1 MMLYSFI
8 TICVFFV
15 AVVTSQHTT
24 SVRFSPVPQPTSSG
38 IACIQMVCPT
48 DSLQPSCPSD
58 CSSGCKYVPDQ
69 CCPQVTVA
77 VCDDGPTDSSST
89 SAGVSSTSPSL
100 SATATATT
108 SLPLSSSSSLPSSS
122 SSSSSSSLSSA
133 SVSDSPKPNSGTY
146 LRPAF
151 YYSLVLMIFIGV
163 IIV

>member
-1 MMLYSFI
+1 MMIHSFI

-48 DSLQPSCPSD
+48 DSPQPSCPSD

-69 CCPQVTVA
+69 CCPQVSVA
-77 VCDDGPTDSSST
+77 VCDGGTSI
-89 SAGVSSTSPSL
+89 SAGVSSTSPSP
-100 SATATATT
+100 SATATATN
-108 SLPLSSSSSLPSSS
+108 SLPLSSSSSFST
-122 SSSSSSSLSSA
+122 SSLSSSA
-133 SVSDSPKPNSGTY
+133 SASASPKPNSSTY
-146 LRPAF
+146 LKPAV
-151 YYSLVLMIFIGV
+151 YSTLALMIAIGA